1 MGTPDILFLVDRLEA
16 TVNAGWRLPFTNKA
30 IVDEQAILDI
40 IDQMRIAIP
49 EEIKQAKRVAQDRDR
64 LLAQAQAEAD
74 KIIATGHEQAA
85 RLLQERELTKSAE
98 AQAQAI
104 VEEAK
109 KEAARIRQ
117 EADAYALS
125 VLTELAAELARQ
137 QQTAQN
143 GIELLKKRLAA

>member
-1 MGTPDILFLVDRLEA
+1 
-16 TVNAGWRLPFTNKA
+16 
-30 IVDEQAILDI
+30 
-40 IDQMRIAIP
+40 MRIAIP
-49 EEIKQAKRVAQDRDR
+49 EEIKQARRVTQDRDR

-74 KIIATGHEQAA
+74 KIIAAGREQAT

-104 VEEAK
+104 IEEAK

-117 EADAYALS
+117 EADAYALG
-125 VLTELAAELARQ
+125 VLTDLAAELARQ